1 MQQNFGDGYYQI
13 VAKHSGKVL
22 DVKGGSTDNGADI
35 IQYHSTGAD
44 NQLWQFVPASG
55 GYYQITSK
63 HSGKVLDVK
72 GGSTQDGAQVVQ
84 YQPTGGDNQLWNFVS
99 VGGDY
104 YQIVAKHSAR
114 LLDVKGVS
122 RDDGALVTQYHAT
135 GADNQ
140 LWKLVPSQPSATTTY
155 TVQPGDTLWSIAQQF
170 YGDGSQWNKIYDANK
185 QIIGP
190 DPNNLR
196 PGMVLTI
203 PPVAPA
209 TTTYTVRAGDSLW
222 SIAQQFY
229 GDGNQWNKIY
239 DANKQVIG
247 PDPNNLRPGIVLTIP
262 STTPPTPPQ
271 PTWCIV
277 TAPSGINVR
286 SAPTSQAGIVATYTV
301 GASLNYVQIVTGEN
315 VNGNPLW
322 GCSQQG
328 HYFWLGATDHP
339 NG

>member
-22 DVKGGSTDNGADI
+22 DVQGGSTDNGADI
-35 IQYHSTGAD
+35 IQYHATGAD
-44 NQLWQFVPASG
+44 NQLWQLVPASG

-155 TVQPGDTLWSIAQQF
+155 TV
-170 YGDGSQWNKIYDANK
+170 
-185 QIIGP
+185 
-190 DPNNLR
+190 
-196 PGMVLTI
+196 
-203 PPVAPA
+203 
-209 TTTYTVRAGDSLW
+209 RAGDSLW

-229 GDGNQWNKIY
+229 GDGNQWNTIY
-239 DANKQVIG
+239 DANRQVIG

-301 GASLNYVQIVTGEN
+301 GASLNYVQVVTGEN
-315 VNGNPLW
+315 VSGNPLW

>member
-35 IQYHSTGAD
+35 IQYHATGAD
-44 NQLWQFVPASG
+44 NQLWQPVPASG

-72 GGSTQDGAQVVQ
+72 GGSTEDGAQVVQ

-140 LWKLVPSQPSATTTY
+140 LWKLVPSQS
-155 TVQPGDTLWSIAQQF
+155 S
-170 YGDGSQWNKIYDANK
+170 S
-185 QIIGP
+185 
-190 DPNNLR
+190 
-196 PGMVLTI
+196 
-203 PPVAPA
+203 
-209 TTTYTVRAGDSLW
+209 TTTYTVRVGDSLW

-301 GASLNYVQIVTGEN
+301 GASLNYVQVVTGES
-315 VNGNPLW
+315 VSGNPLW

>member
-22 DVKGGSTDNGADI
+22 DVKAGSTDNGADI

-44 NQLWQFVPASG
+44 SQQWQLVPASG
-55 GYYQITSK
+55 GYYQIMAK

-72 GGSTQDGAQVVQ
+72 AGSTE
-84 YQPTGGDNQLWNFVS
+84 
-99 VGGDY
+99 
-104 YQIVAKHSAR
+104 
-114 LLDVKGVS
+114 
-122 RDDGALVTQYHAT
+122 DGALVTQYHAT

-155 TVQPGDTLWSIAQQF
+155 TVQPGDALWSIAQQF

-203 PPVAPA
+203 PPAAPA

-229 GDGNQWNKIY
+229 GDGNQW
-239 DANKQVIG
+239 
-247 PDPNNLRPGIVLTIP
+247 
-262 STTPPTPPQ
+262 
-271 PTWCIV
+271 
-277 TAPSGINVR
+277 
-286 SAPTSQAGIVATYTV
+286 
-301 GASLNYVQIVTGEN
+301 
-315 VNGNPLW
+315 
-322 GCSQQG
+322 
-328 HYFWLGATDHP
+328 
-339 NG
+339 